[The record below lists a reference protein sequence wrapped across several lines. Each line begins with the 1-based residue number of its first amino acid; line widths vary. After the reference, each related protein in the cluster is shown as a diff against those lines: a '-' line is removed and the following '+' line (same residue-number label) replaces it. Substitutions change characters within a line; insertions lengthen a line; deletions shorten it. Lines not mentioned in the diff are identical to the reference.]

1 MKVKTFKIVYTELKG
16 KMMDEEEVN
25 EVVIETKDI
34 KWTLEQFGRNRNI
47 VNYDVKEI
55 YLTGMTFFNMNRFGK
70 VYNNTY
76 IG

>member
-55 YLTGMTFFNMNRFGK
+55 KT
-70 VYNNTY
+70 V
-76 IG
+76 